1 MIYWI
6 IVGVGVL
13 FVLFQ
18 IFFGGG
24 QVAKFKSDLPA
35 GGTEGSAKRKPR
47 KVVVGLCLILSV
59 VSLVMLV
66 ASLISFLS

>member
-24 QVAKFKSDLPA
+24 QVAKFKSDLPV

-47 KVVVGLCLILSV
+47 KVVVGLCLS
-59 VSLVMLV
+59 
-66 ASLISFLS
+66 